1 MTADAGR
8 VRLASI
14 TNCLPTAIAL
24 SMVCW
29 AMPADAQSPV
39 ELSPPPRPAS
49 IQAPVNSR
57 PLTVSPPRSSV
68 QTLIPPR
75 SNVTQLPSP
84 PAVDVGQRQLVS
96 VAPPAQSA
104 QGQAAGNQ
112 PIDLSGMVPAINAV
126 RTQLEILSPP
136 TSPASFDI
144 AGSAS
149 GGVTQIAAPSQSQSA
164 VGQLQTLPGPP
175 RTQQVINGQTVQQM
189 SPPVANSAPQFSSR
203 NSVSRPAANL
213 VISSPK
219 PNNIA
224 PPTNPLA
231 RTQLPAQQLSYGQS
245 SADQSPA
252 SRAARSNLV
261 IETPAAANVSS
272 NAPTARVATL
282 TPPLNSVPRTPA
294 APLASILEIQA
305 PVQSPIQSVATPQPP
320 NVNRSQPQ
328 TLATPSNP
336 TRIAQS
342 PQSTT
347 LPDNYRPLA
356 PPALPGP
363 QPGASFSQEVG
374 SNQVTIIPPPGAPL
388 APTVPTPEQN
398 LAGQVTDERSS
409 GANNVG
415 AQSQNNFAP
424 NRMPPGP
431 PSLPAMNPGASGF
444 ANPGGIEIV
453 TVDPNN
459 FVPGVIDSAIV
470 ANHEPVWQFN
480 FQNAPWSV
488 VIRNFAKQN
497 GMALQMLTEPTGTLT
512 FVDER
517 PYPASEALDLLNDY
531 LLAEGF
537 LLIRNGNKLTAVTA
551 GGPIQEG
558 IVPFVPMRNIEI
570 LGRNELASVAIP
582 IRATDAA
589 MVMNEVQSL
598 LSRVGRAQV
607 VSNSSRLVITD
618 TGAYLRRARDI
629 IGGYGLAA
637 GDMQTV
643 VVHLKNTTADNM
655 SSTIS
660 AHLGISLGGS
670 TGVVTAGGAGGPNS
684 VQTASFSTST
694 TMNASSTRVVPDRET
709 NSLLIS
715 GTPAEVAEVQSL
727 ICQLDQARAQV
738 ILQGLILEVNLG
750 KVNELGAEVGLQ
762 DSVLFNRSVIDNLVT
777 LQNTNT
783 APNGVQTT
791 NQNVVSQTSA
801 PGFNFNGQ
809 PLGNN
814 TAISPNVLGAQGLG
828 NLGVGRTNSQLG
840 FGGLVLSASSN
851 SVSLL
856 LRALQANFEV
866 DVLSRPQI
874 RTVDNK
880 EAFIQIGQQ
889 VPVVDGVNV
898 TAVGTANPIIRQ
910 DQAGIILKMTPN
922 VSPDGM
928 IQIKVSAEK
937 SAFKLQPGTGVPIF
951 TDARNGTV
959 IQAPIKDITTAQA
972 TVSARAGQT
981 IVLGGMITRDEET
994 IERRVPGLSRI
1005 PLIGRLFRYDYNNV
1019 ARKELLIFLTPH
1031 LIADDASS
1039 DAYKDSEI
1047 ARTHGPLEHA
1057 EQMHGPLYTNP
1068 PVQEIEQ

>member
-1 MTADAGR
+1 M
-8 VRLASI
+8 
-14 TNCLPTAIAL
+14 
-24 SMVCW
+24 MCW
-29 AMPADAQSPV
+29 EPAVQAQSLL
-39 ELSPPPRPAS
+39 ELSPPREVVTNPA
-49 IQAPVNSR
+49 NSR
-57 PLTVSPPRSSV
+57 PT
-68 QTLIPPR
+68 TIAPPR
-75 SNVTQLPSP
+75 SNVQTLSP
-84 PAVDVGQRQLVS
+84 PQRGAMQVQAPLSPPRATDNAGRTLVNLD
-96 VAPPAQSA
+96 PPQSL
-104 QGQAAGNQ
+104 QSNR
-112 PIDLSGMVPAINAV
+112 PSDLSDMVPAIQAV
-126 RTQLEILSPP
+126 RTQLEIMSPPPSTPSANQSSRGMAALEAPSLNSSVPAAQPQTVAGPPRSNLGPVTATAPQFRAPQFRSPSSLVVDSTATATLPPSAPSARIATLNPP
-136 TSPASFDI
+136 TSSQSRPVTGSMSSILEMAPPAS
-144 AGSAS
+144 SL
-149 GGVTQIAAPSQSQSA
+149 SQPA
-164 VGQLQTLPGPP
+164 TGALQ
-175 RTQQVINGQTVQQM
+175 
-189 SPPVANSAPQFSSR
+189 
-203 NSVSRPAANL
+203 
-213 VISSPK
+213 SSP
-219 PNNIA
+219 
-224 PPTNPLA
+224 
-231 RTQLPAQQLSYGQS
+231 TQLPNRPTNQSVVVAQPSGPANSYQA
-245 SADQSPA
+245 SATWSNTNSP
-252 SRAARSNLV
+252 STN
-261 IETPAAANVSS
+261 SS
-272 NAPTARVATL
+272 NINSPNANSPNANS
-282 TPPLNSVPRTPA
+282 LNANS
-294 APLASILEIQA
+294 
-305 PVQSPIQSVATPQPP
+305 P
-320 NVNRSQPQ
+320 NVYSTNNDVSKDNQSTSSRMAVVP
-328 TLATPSNP
+328 APP

-342 PQSTT
+342 PASTA
-347 LPDNYRPLA
+347 LPENYRPLA
-356 PPALPGP
+356 PPAQPGP
-363 QPGASFSQEVG
+363 QPGARFSQEVG
-374 SNQVTIIPPPGAPL
+374 SNQVTIVPPPG
-388 APTVPTPEQN
+388 VSV
-398 LAGQVTDERSS
+398 AGDPNSARSPS
-409 GANNVG
+409 DGNSLG
-415 AQSQNNFAP
+415 STAP
-424 NRMPPGP
+424 NSNAVPNNLLPNNSMSGVPPI
-431 PSLPAMNPGASGF
+431 PSVAQPGAVL
-444 ANPGGIEIV
+444 ANGGGIEV
-453 TVDPNN
+453 VNMDPRQLASGNM
-459 FVPGVIDSAIV
+459 DSMISGQS
-470 ANHEPVWQFN
+470 EPVWQFN

-497 GMALQMLTEPTGTLT
+497 GMALQMLTEPTGSFT

-537 LLIRNGNKLTAVTA
+537 LLIRNGNKLTTVTA

-558 IVPFVPMRNIEI
+558 VVPFVPMRNIEV

-582 IRATDAA
+582 IRANDAVT
-589 MVMNEVQSL
+589 VMNEVQSL

-643 VVHLKNTTADNM
+643 VVHLKNTTADSM
-655 SSTIS
+655 AATIS
-660 AHLGISLGGS
+660 AHLGVSIGASS
-670 TGVVTAGGAGGPNS
+670 GVVTAGGAGGPNN
-684 VQTASFSTST
+684 VQTASFSTNT
-694 TMNASSTRVVPDRET
+694 TVNNSSTRVIPDRET
-709 NSLLIS
+709 NSLLLS
-715 GTPAEVAEVQSL
+715 GTPAEVADVQSL

-750 KVNELGAEVGLQ
+750 NVKELGAELGLQ

-777 LQNTNT
+777 LQQTNT
-783 APNGVQTT
+783 SANGVQTT
-791 NQNVVSQTSA
+791 NQSVVSQTSA

-814 TAISPNVLGAQGLG
+814 TAVSPNVIGAQGLG

-856 LRALQANFEV
+856 LRALQANYEV

-910 DQAGIILKMTPN
+910 DQAGIILRMTPN
-922 VSPDGM
+922 VSPDGL

-972 TVSARAGQT
+972 TISARAGQT

-1039 DAYKDSEI
+1039 DMYKDSEI
-1047 ARTHGPLEHA
+1047 SRLHGSLERA
-1057 EQMHGPLYTNP
+1057 EEMHGPLLTNP
-1068 PVQEIEQ
+1068 PIVEEISN

>member
-1 MTADAGR
+1 MIHIQMTSSRTANSIRIRPAR
-8 VRLASI
+8 LLAS
-14 TNCLPTAIAL
+14 LPVAIAL
-24 SMVCW
+24 SMLSW
-29 AMPADAQSPV
+29 SLPAQAQSPV
-39 ELSPPPRPAS
+39 ELSPPLSPTVSGTGSTTP
-49 IQAPVNSR
+49 NLGR
-57 PLTVSPPRSSV
+57 PLTLSPPRAGT

-75 SNVTQLPSP
+75 ANLSQVQPPSPVNTSNVPTVVTPPSSQSNLPFANPSKEIN
-84 PAVDVGQRQLVS
+84 DVT
-96 VAPPAQSA
+96 AMA
-104 QGQAAGNQ
+104 
-112 PIDLSGMVPAINAV
+112 PAIQAV

-136 TSPASFDI
+136 STTMGSPSLNSPPTEVVAIDAPNANFSNNSTSNAAQPRVLTVPHRSSGSNYGTNNAPSSATSIAPGNASPARQVGEHLPP
-144 AGSAS
+144 APRAS
-149 GGVTQIAAPSQSQSA
+149 TI
-164 VGQLQTLPGPP
+164 
-175 RTQQVINGQTVQQM
+175 
-189 SPPVANSAPQFSSR
+189 QFSSR
-203 NSVSRPAANL
+203 SNPGRPTPALTVSAPD
-213 VISSPK
+213 SSP
-219 PNNIA
+219 
-224 PPTNPLA
+224 
-231 RTQLPAQQLSYGQS
+231 
-245 SADQSPA
+245 
-252 SRAARSNLV
+252 
-261 IETPAAANVSS
+261 VSS
-272 NAPTARVATL
+272 SILIEGPATTYPTRVA
-282 TPPLNSVPRTPA
+282 
-294 APLASILEIQA
+294 QA
-305 PVQSPIQSVATPQPP
+305 PQQSA
-320 NVNRSQPQ
+320 
-328 TLATPSNP
+328 
-336 TRIAQS
+336 
-342 PQSTT
+342 

-356 PPALPGP
+356 PPAQPGP
-363 QPGASFSQEVG
+363 QPGAVFSQAVG
-374 SNQVTIIPPPGAPL
+374 PNQIGVIPAPGSPSNTTPYQPQAQFNSQIHQQTIQPQTIQPL
-388 APTVPTPEQN
+388 AQP
-398 LAGQVTDERSS
+398 
-409 GANNVG
+409 NN
-415 AQSQNNFAP
+415 A
-424 NRMPPGP
+424 R
-431 PSLPAMNPGASGF
+431 
-444 ANPGGIEIV
+444 GIEV
-453 TVDPNN
+453 VNVDPNSLGAGA
-459 FVPGVIDSAIV
+459 VTEMMGHA
-470 ANHEPVWQFN
+470 EPVWQFN
-480 FQNAPWSV
+480 FQNAPWPI

-497 GMALQMLTEPTGTLT
+497 GMALQMLSEPTGTFT
-512 FVDER
+512 FVDQR

-531 LLAEGF
+531 LISEGF
-537 LLIRNGNKLTAVTA
+537 LLIRNGNKLTSITA

-558 IVPFVPMRNIEI
+558 IVPFVPMRQIEI

-637 GDMQTV
+637 SDVQTV

-660 AHLGISLGGS
+660 AHLGISLGAS
-670 TGVVTAGGAGGPNS
+670 SGVITAGGNGGPGS
-684 VQTASFSTST
+684 VQTASFSTNS
-694 TMNASSTRVVPDRET
+694 TMNNSSTRVIPDRET

-715 GTPAEVAEVQSL
+715 GTPAEVAEIQSL

-750 KVNELGAEVGLQ
+750 NVNELGAEVGLQ

-791 NQNVVSQTSA
+791 TQNVMSQTSA

-814 TAISPNVLGAQGLG
+814 TAVSPNVLGAQGLG

-856 LRALQANFEV
+856 LRALQANYEV

-922 VSPDGM
+922 VSPDGL

-972 TVSARAGQT
+972 TISARAGQT

-994 IERRVPGLSRI
+994 IQRRVPGLSRI
-1005 PLIGRLFRYDYNNV
+1005 PLLGRLFRYDYNNTT
-1019 ARKELLIFLTPH
+1019 RKELLIFLTPH

-1039 DAYKDSEI
+1039 DAYKDAEI
-1047 ARTHGPLEHA
+1047 ARTHAPLERA
-1057 EQMHGPLYTNP
+1057 EEMHGPLYTNP
-1068 PVQEIEQ
+1068 PVVEEEVVAP

>member
-1 MTADAGR
+1 MIHTR
-8 VRLASI
+8 NPSE
-14 TNCLPTAIAL
+14 AIAQAYDARWL
-24 SMVCW
+24 SKSKGLPSLLVLSLTCW
-29 AMPADAQSPV
+29 LPQAQAQSPV
-39 ELSPPPRPAS
+39 ELMPPRA
-49 IQAPVNSR
+49 
-57 PLTVSPPRSSV
+57 TVQMLSPPRTNV
-68 QTLIPPR
+68 VPIQQPP
-75 SNVTQLPSP
+75 
-84 PAVDVGQRQLVS
+84 LVS
-96 VAPPAQSA
+96 VDPPSISTV
-104 QGQAAGNQ
+104 NQ
-112 PIDLSGMVPAINAV
+112 PTDVTVLAPAIDAV

-136 TSPASFDI
+136 LPVAKPNVSGIASPTRTEVQSISAPTNQSTI
-144 AGSAS
+144 A
-149 GGVTQIAAPSQSQSA
+149 SQSQF
-164 VGQLQTLPGPP
+164 GPP
-175 RTQQVINGQTVQQM
+175 QFVAGPTRPRTSVTIGPAQPAAPVST
-189 SPPVANSAPQFSSR
+189 PPAQFTSR
-203 NSVSRPAANL
+203 NIP
-213 VISSPK
+213 PK
-219 PNNIA
+219 Q
-224 PPTNPLA
+224 T
-231 RTQLPAQQLSYGQS
+231 SGV
-245 SADQSPA
+245 
-252 SRAARSNLV
+252 V
-261 IETPAAANVSS
+261 IETPRTDNTPP
-272 NAPTARVATL
+272 NAPTTRVATL
-282 TPPLNSVPRTPA
+282 TPPGTLARPSA
-294 APLASILEIQA
+294 AQSNSILEL
-305 PVQSPIQSVATPQPP
+305 QPP
-320 NVNRSQPQ
+320 ASVVQQNAASTAPSSRPSTVLPTAPSTRTMNGGVSNS
-328 TLATPSNP
+328 SNP

-342 PQSTT
+342 PLSST

-356 PPALPGP
+356 PPAQPGP

-374 SNQVTIIPPPGAPL
+374 SNQVTIIPPPSLSTAP
-388 APTVPTPEQN
+388 PPPTPPTFGSNQGSAV
-398 LAGQVTDERSS
+398 AGGGMQSPRTAP
-409 GANNVG
+409 ANPSLNQSANQPPA
-415 AQSQNNFAP
+415 AQST
-424 NRMPPGP
+424 
-431 PSLPAMNPGASGF
+431 LPAMNPNGLGQNASGQN
-444 ANPGGIEIV
+444 ASLQNGPAMSGAAGIEVIH
-453 TVDPNN
+453 VDPNN
-459 FVPGVIDSAIV
+459 FVPGVISDAIV
-470 ANHEPVWQFN
+470 SGNEPVWQFN
-480 FQNAPWSV
+480 FQSAPWSV
-488 VIRNFAKQN
+488 VIRNFARQN
-497 GMALQMLTEPTGTLT
+497 GLALQMLSEPTGTFT

-531 LLAEGF
+531 LLSEGF
-537 LLIRNGNKLTAVTA
+537 LLVRNGNKLTTVAA

-558 IVPFVPMRNIEI
+558 IVPFVPMRQIEI

-582 IRATDAA
+582 IKSSDAA
-589 MVMNEVQSL
+589 VVMNEVQSL
-598 LSRVGRAQV
+598 LSRVGRAQI

-637 GDMQTV
+637 GDLQTV

-655 SSTIS
+655 ASTIS
-660 AHLGISLGGS
+660 AHLGISLGAS
-670 TGVVTAGGAGGPNS
+670 TGVVTAGGNGAGS
-684 VQTASFSTST
+684 VQTASFSSTT
-694 TMNASSTRVVPDRET
+694 TMNTSSTRVIPDRET
-709 NSLLIS
+709 NSLVLS
-715 GTPAEVAEVQSL
+715 GTPAEVAEIQSL

-750 KVNELGAEVGLQ
+750 NVNELGAEVGLQ

-814 TAISPNVLGAQGLG
+814 TAISPNVIGAQGLG

-922 VSPDGM
+922 VSPDGL

-972 TVSARAGQT
+972 TISARAGQT

-1019 ARKELLIFLTPH
+1019 TRKELLIFLTPH

-1047 ARTHGPLEHA
+1047 ARTHAPLEHA
-1057 EQMHGPLYTNP
+1057 LQIHGPLYTNP
-1068 PVQEIEQ
+1068 PVTEEISE

>member
-1 MTADAGR
+1 MIHTLMTSQMTEDAVPMRSAVQSFGWR
-8 VRLASI
+8 AAFVVAFLMAWWG
-14 TNCLPTAIAL
+14 AFAQ
-24 SMVCW
+24 
-29 AMPADAQSPV
+29 AQSPIDV
-39 ELSPPPRPAS
+39 APPRNTSSTIAPGTLKPSMLSPPRP
-49 IQAPVNSR
+49 
-57 PLTVSPPRSSV
+57 TVQGV
-68 QTLIPPR
+68 GTAGGNVTLIQPPK
-75 SNVTQLPSP
+75 PS
-84 PAVDVGQRQLVS
+84 DNSTRDLVA
-96 VAPPAQSA
+96 VAPPGPMAIQ
-104 QGQAAGNQ
+104 Q
-112 PIDLSGMVPAINAV
+112 PSDVTAMAPAINAV
-126 RTQLEILSPP
+126 RTQLEIMSPP
-136 TSPASFDI
+136 PAPSR
-144 AGSAS
+144 GSAS
-149 GGVTQIAAPSQSQSA
+149 SSGPMSIDAPSLSTFVSTQPQQFAGPTRINPPGNDQS
-164 VGQLQTLPGPP
+164 
-175 RTQQVINGQTVQQM
+175 VQQLT
-189 SPPVANSAPQFSSR
+189 PPNSASQFSSR
-203 NSVSRPAANL
+203 TVRSPPSSPTAQSASLTIESPTDAAAPGSLPAARIAAL
-213 VISSPK
+213 TPSIT
-219 PNNIA
+219 A
-224 PPTNPLA
+224 PP
-231 RTQLPAQQLSYGQS
+231 
-245 SADQSPA
+245 
-252 SRAARSNLV
+252 RS
-261 IETPAAANVSS
+261 TSMP
-272 NAPTARVATL
+272 
-282 TPPLNSVPRTPA
+282 
-294 APLASILEIQA
+294 SILEMTPPAPINNAQA
-305 PVQSPIQSVATPQPP
+305 SQRWGQVQPALPNSNNPPLSPSQ
-320 NVNRSQPQ
+320 VNASQG
-328 TLATPSNP
+328 NP
-336 TRIAQS
+336 TLVAQS
-342 PQSTT
+342 PFSSS

-356 PPALPGP
+356 PPAQPGP
-363 QPGASFSQEVG
+363 QPGASFSQSVG
-374 SNQVTIIPPPGAPL
+374 SNQVTIIPPPGAPT
-388 APTVPTPEQN
+388 APSTTLQSPTTP
-398 LAGQVTDERSS
+398 
-409 GANNVG
+409 ANVAQSNNFG
-415 AQSQNNFAP
+415 NPQSQNFVPGVAQFNTPSPSGTLAAP
-424 NRMPPGP
+424 STNQVGP
-431 PSLPAMNPGASGF
+431 PLSNAA
-444 ANPGGIEIV
+444 GIEVI

-459 FVPGVIDSAIV
+459 FVPGGPGSMMMG
-470 ANHEPVWQFN
+470 NNEPVWQFN

-497 GMALQMLTEPTGTLT
+497 GMALQMLTEPTGTFT

-537 LLIRNGNKLTAVTA
+537 LVVRNGNKLTTVTA

-558 IVPFVPMRNIEI
+558 IVPFVPMRQIEI

-582 IRATDAA
+582 IKAADAA

-637 GDMQTV
+637 GDIQTV
-643 VVHLKNTTADNM
+643 VVHLKNTTADSM

-660 AHLGISLGGS
+660 AHLGISLGAS
-670 TGVVTAGGAGGPNS
+670 SGVVTAGGNGGPGS
-684 VQTASFSTST
+684 VQTASFSTNT
-694 TMNASSTRVVPDRET
+694 TMNMSSTRVIPDRET

-715 GTPAEVAEVQSL
+715 GTPAEVADIQSL

-750 KVNELGAEVGLQ
+750 NVKELGAELGLQ

-814 TAISPNVLGAQGLG
+814 TAVSPNVIGAQGLG

-856 LRALQANFEV
+856 LRALQANYEV

-922 VSPDGM
+922 VSPDGL

-972 TVSARAGQT
+972 TISARAGQT

-1005 PLIGRLFRYDYNNV
+1005 PLLGRLFRYDYNNV
-1019 ARKELLIFLTPH
+1019 TRKELLIFLTPH

-1039 DAYKDSEI
+1039 DAYKDAEI
-1047 ARTHGPLEHA
+1047 NRTHAPLEYA
-1057 EQMHGPLYTNP
+1057 EQMHGQLLTNP
-1068 PVQEIEQ
+1068 PVVEQVITSE

>member
-1 MTADAGR
+1 MDPG
-8 VRLASI
+8 
-14 TNCLPTAIAL
+14 
-24 SMVCW
+24 
-29 AMPADAQSPV
+29 
-39 ELSPPPRPAS
+39 
-49 IQAPVNSR
+49 
-57 PLTVSPPRSSV
+57 
-68 QTLIPPR
+68 
-75 SNVTQLPSP
+75 QL
-84 PAVDVGQRQLVS
+84 
-96 VAPPAQSA
+96 
-104 QGQAAGNQ
+104 AAGAMDN
-112 PIDLSGMVPAINAV
+112 VV
-126 RTQLEILSPP
+126 
-136 TSPASFDI
+136 F
-144 AGSAS
+144 
-149 GGVTQIAAPSQSQSA
+149 
-164 VGQLQTLPGPP
+164 
-175 RTQQVINGQTVQQM
+175 
-189 SPPVANSAPQFSSR
+189 R
-203 NSVSRPAANL
+203 NN
-213 VISSPK
+213 
-219 PNNIA
+219 
-224 PPTNPLA
+224 
-231 RTQLPAQQLSYGQS
+231 
-245 SADQSPA
+245 
-252 SRAARSNLV
+252 
-261 IETPAAANVSS
+261 
-272 NAPTARVATL
+272 
-282 TPPLNSVPRTPA
+282 
-294 APLASILEIQA
+294 
-305 PVQSPIQSVATPQPP
+305 
-320 NVNRSQPQ
+320 
-328 TLATPSNP
+328 
-336 TRIAQS
+336 
-342 PQSTT
+342 
-347 LPDNYRPLA
+347 
-356 PPALPGP
+356 
-363 QPGASFSQEVG
+363 
-374 SNQVTIIPPPGAPL
+374 
-388 APTVPTPEQN
+388 
-398 LAGQVTDERSS
+398 
-409 GANNVG
+409 
-415 AQSQNNFAP
+415 
-424 NRMPPGP
+424 
-431 PSLPAMNPGASGF
+431 
-444 ANPGGIEIV
+444 
-453 TVDPNN
+453 
-459 FVPGVIDSAIV
+459 
-470 ANHEPVWQFN
+470 EPVWQFN
-480 FQNAPWSV
+480 FQNAPWSA
-488 VIRNFAKQN
+488 VIRNFARQN
-497 GMALQMLTEPTGTLT
+497 GMALQMLTEPTGTFT

-537 LLIRNGNKLTAVTA
+537 LLVRNGNKLTAVAA

-558 IVPFVPMRNIEI
+558 IVPFVPMRQIEI

-589 MVMNEVQSL
+589 MVMNEVQAL

-637 GDMQTV
+637 GDLQTV
-643 VVHLKNTTADNM
+643 VVHLKNTTADSM
-655 SSTIS
+655 ASTIS
-660 AHLGISLGGS
+660 SHLGISLS
-670 TGVVTAGGAGGPNS
+670 ASSGVVTAGGAGGPGS
-684 VQTASFSTST
+684 VQTASFSTNT
-694 TMNASSTRVVPDRET
+694 TMNNSSTRVIPDRET

-715 GTPAEVAEVQSL
+715 GTPAEVADVQAL

-750 KVNELGAEVGLQ
+750 NVRELGAEVGLQ
-762 DSVLFNRSVIDNLVT
+762 DSVLFNRSVIDNLIT

-791 NQNVVSQTSA
+791 TQNVISQTSA

-814 TAISPNVLGAQGLG
+814 TAISPNTIGTQGLG

-972 TVSARAGQT
+972 TISARAGQT

-1039 DAYKDSEI
+1039 DAYKDAEI
-1047 ARTHGPLEHA
+1047 ARTHAPLEHVD
-1057 EQMHGPLYTNP
+1057 QIHGPIITNP
-1068 PVQEIEQ
+1068 Q

>member
-1 MTADAGR
+1 M
-8 VRLASI
+8 
-14 TNCLPTAIAL
+14 
-24 SMVCW
+24 
-29 AMPADAQSPV
+29 
-39 ELSPPPRPAS
+39 
-49 IQAPVNSR
+49 
-57 PLTVSPPRSSV
+57 
-68 QTLIPPR
+68 
-75 SNVTQLPSP
+75 
-84 PAVDVGQRQLVS
+84 
-96 VAPPAQSA
+96 
-104 QGQAAGNQ
+104 
-112 PIDLSGMVPAINAV
+112 
-126 RTQLEILSPP
+126 
-136 TSPASFDI
+136 
-144 AGSAS
+144 
-149 GGVTQIAAPSQSQSA
+149 
-164 VGQLQTLPGPP
+164 
-175 RTQQVINGQTVQQM
+175 
-189 SPPVANSAPQFSSR
+189 
-203 NSVSRPAANL
+203 
-213 VISSPK
+213 
-219 PNNIA
+219 
-224 PPTNPLA
+224 
-231 RTQLPAQQLSYGQS
+231 
-245 SADQSPA
+245 
-252 SRAARSNLV
+252 
-261 IETPAAANVSS
+261 
-272 NAPTARVATL
+272 
-282 TPPLNSVPRTPA
+282 
-294 APLASILEIQA
+294 
-305 PVQSPIQSVATPQPP
+305 
-320 NVNRSQPQ
+320 
-328 TLATPSNP
+328 
-336 TRIAQS
+336 IAQS
-342 PQSTT
+342 PLSSS

-356 PPALPGP
+356 PPAEPGP
-363 QPGASFSQEVG
+363 QPGASFPQTVEAA
-374 SNQVTIIPPPGAPL
+374 NQVTIIPPPRMPSSPASQDPAQMNPVQSSASGANNSAQAANGGNGQGQNFVPGIPQNN
-388 APTVPTPEQN
+388 APTVPTMNQLGPTLSNARGFEV
-398 LAGQVTDERSS
+398 VTIDPNSYVPGSAESMVVSS
-409 GANNVG
+409 G
-415 AQSQNNFAP
+415 
-424 NRMPPGP
+424 
-431 PSLPAMNPGASGF
+431 
-444 ANPGGIEIV
+444 
-453 TVDPNN
+453 
-459 FVPGVIDSAIV
+459 
-470 ANHEPVWQFN
+470 EPTWQFN

-497 GMALQMLTEPTGTLT
+497 GMALQMLTEPTGNFT

-537 LLIRNGNKLTAVTA
+537 LVVRNGNKLTTVTA

-558 IVPFVPMRNIEI
+558 IVPFVPMRQIEI

-582 IRATDAA
+582 IKAADAA

-637 GDMQTV
+637 GDIQTV
-643 VVHLKNTTADNM
+643 VVHLKNTTADSM

-660 AHLGISLGGS
+660 AHLGISLGAS
-670 TGVVTAGGAGGPNS
+670 SGVVTAGGAGGPGS

-694 TMNASSTRVVPDRET
+694 TMNTSSTRVIPDRET
-709 NSLLIS
+709 NSLVIS
-715 GTPAEVAEVQSL
+715 GTPAEVAEIQSL

-750 KVNELGAEVGLQ
+750 NVRELGAELGLQ

-791 NQNVVSQTSA
+791 TQNVISQTSA

-814 TAISPNVLGAQGLG
+814 TAISPNVIGAQGLG

-856 LRALQANFEV
+856 LRALQANYEV

-922 VSPDGM
+922 VSPDGL

-972 TVSARAGQT
+972 TISARAGQT

-1005 PLIGRLFRYDYNNV
+1005 PLLGRLFRYDYNNV
-1019 ARKELLIFLTPH
+1019 TRKELLIFLTPH

-1039 DAYKDSEI
+1039 DAYKDAEI
-1047 ARTHGPLEHA
+1047 NRTHAPLEHA
-1057 EQMHGPLYTNP
+1057 EQMHGPLLTNP
-1068 PVQEIEQ
+1068 PVIEQVITPE

>member
-14 TNCLPTAIAL
+14 TNCLPTAIVL

-39 ELSPPPRPAS
+39 ELSPPPKPAS
-49 IQAPVNSR
+49 ILAPVNSR
-57 PLTVSPPRSSV
+57 PLTVSPSRSSV

-75 SNVTQLPSP
+75 SNVTQLPPP
-84 PAVDVGQRQLVS
+84 PAVEAGQRPLVS

-104 QGQAAGNQ
+104 QAQTAGNQ
-112 PIDLSGMVPAINAV
+112 PIDLSGMV
-126 RTQLEILSPP
+126 R
-136 TSPASFDI
+136 
-144 AGSAS
+144 
-149 GGVTQIAAPSQSQSA
+149 AP
-164 VGQLQTLPGPP
+164 
-175 RTQQVINGQTVQQM
+175 QVINGQSVQQM
-189 SPPVANSAPQFSSR
+189 SPPVANSAPQFSPR

-224 PPTNPLA
+224 SPTNPLA
-231 RTQLPAQQLSYGQS
+231 RTPLPAQQLSYGQS

-252 SRAARSNLV
+252 NRAARSNLV

-272 NAPTARVATL
+272 NSPTARVATL
-282 TPPLNSVPRTPA
+282 TPPLNSVPRTPV
-294 APLASILEIQA
+294 APLASVLEIQA
-305 PVQSPIQSVATPQPP
+305 PVQSPIQSQSVAITQPL
-320 NVNRSQPQ
+320 NVNRAQPQ
-328 TLATPSNP
+328 ALATPGPSNP

-342 PQSTT
+342 PQSST

-374 SNQVTIIPPPGAPL
+374 SNQVTIIPPPGAPS
-388 APTVPTPEQN
+388 APTAPTPEQN
-398 LAGQVTDERSS
+398 LVGQVTDARSS

-415 AQSQNNFAP
+415 AQSQNNLMP

-431 PSLPAMNPGASGF
+431 PSVPAMNPAAQGF

-470 ANHEPVWQFN
+470 ANNEPVWQFN

-497 GMALQMLTEPTGTLT
+497 GMALQMLTEPTGTLS

-517 PYPASEALDLLNDY
+517 PYPTSEALDLLNDY

-582 IRATDAA
+582 IRSTDAA

-643 VVHLKNTTADNM
+643 VVHLRNTTADNM

-670 TGVVTAGGAGGPNS
+670 TGVVTAGGVGGPNS

-1047 ARTHGPLEHA
+1047 ARTHGPLEYA

-1068 PVQEIEQ
+1068 PMQEFEQ